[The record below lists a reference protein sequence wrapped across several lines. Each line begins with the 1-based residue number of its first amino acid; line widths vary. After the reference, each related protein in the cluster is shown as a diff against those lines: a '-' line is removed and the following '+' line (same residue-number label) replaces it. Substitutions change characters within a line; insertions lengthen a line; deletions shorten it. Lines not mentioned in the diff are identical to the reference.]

1 MADNGELE
9 AGNAV
14 KSTYMHVGKKVRAVQ
29 YTVVEN
35 HAVVEGCIIICSAE
49 DAENNLTVVQN
60 EPGQLR
66 EGAETYGSAIKGKG
80 YRWPE
85 GKMIFVIDAAL
96 PKPERVRDA
105 MAHWEAKTRIRFIER
120 DPAVHDNYVAFVPG
134 SGCRS
139 AVGMHGGRQE
149 LVLGPNCTKG
159 NAIHEIGHAL
169 GLWHEQSRIDRD
181 AHVHIHYDRIQA
193 GMEHNF
199 SQHISDG
206 EDVEHYDLGSIMHY
220 PLTAFS
226 KDGQPTIELLKA
238 YDGAVGQRNGL
249 SDGDIATIEKIYSE

>member
-9 AGNAV
+9 AGRDV
-14 KSTYMHVGKKVRAVQ
+14 KTTFMHVGRKVRPVQ

-35 HAVVEGCIIICSAE
+35 HAVVEGCIIIGSAQ
-49 DAENNLTVVQN
+49 DAESNLTLVQN
-60 EPGQLR
+60 QPGQLR

-85 GKMIFVIDAAL
+85 GKMIFKINAKL
-96 PKPERVRDA
+96 PNPERVLDA
-105 MAHWEAKTRIRFIER
+105 IAHWKAMTSIRFIER
-120 DPAVHDNYVAFVPG
+120 DPTVHNDYVEFVPG

-139 AVGMHGGRQE
+139 AVGRLGGRQE
-149 LVLGPNCTKG
+149 LVLGPNCTMG

-181 AHVHIHYDRIQA
+181 AHVRIHYDRIQA

-206 EDVEHYDLGSIMHY
+206 EDVDRYDLGSIMHY

-238 YDGAVGQRNGL
+238 YDGVVGQREGL
-249 SDGDIATIEKIYSE
+249 SPGDIATIEKIYSE